1 MNTFGDDIMFHR
13 KSKRY
18 ISKRQLREI
27 RTAWTF
33 LLPSMAGVII
43 FILFPFMDA
52 VRRSFYEAMGG
63 MFVGVKNYKTI
74 IDNEAF
80 RLAIKNTGRFML
92 VCIPILMFFSLFLSV
107 LINGIKKYQNFF
119 KTSFLLPMGIPVASV
134 VLLWKLAFSRKGL
147 LNHIIVLLGGND
159 SDWMNSSKAF
169 YVLVFSYLWK
179 NTGYDMVLWLAGL
192 KSIPVSLY
200 EATSIDGAG
209 SLKKFRYITL
219 PGLMQ
224 TTFVVFVLS
233 MVNSLKVFREAY
245 LVAGNYPDSS
255 IYMMQHLFNNWF
267 VNLDIQKICAAAV
280 LVTAVIIVFILL
292 VQKISS
298 RLEGED

>member
-159 SDWMNSSKAF
+159 SDC
-169 YVLVFSYLWK
+169 
-179 NTGYDMVLWLAGL
+179 
-192 KSIPVSLY
+192 
-200 EATSIDGAG
+200 
-209 SLKKFRYITL
+209 
-219 PGLMQ
+219 LMQ

-255 IYMMQHLFNNWF
+255 IYMLQHLFNNWF